1 MSDYTISEL
10 SSGTVGFFGL
20 GRSNAA
26 LMGLVPR
33 GREIILRSDEVIPIE
48 AIPRGD
54 QIGGIFQGR
63 DAAKDIREDA
73 LIFSPSVRRDRQ
85 EFLSALGRGC
95 VFTSDFEIFLRYNEK
110 PLFLVTGSDGKTT
123 TTTLISRILG
133 FPAIGNVGE
142 PMTPHLGDGAE
153 GYVVEA
159 SSFMLEYA
167 HPRSRRAAIT
177 SLTENHL
184 NWHYTMADYA
194 GAKLRALDGADEAV
208 ISTDSPLLL
217 EAALPRKI
225 FAACG
230 VDGQA
235 EAVARRLSAE
245 VYFSLEDGYI
255 TKNGRRLIHASEL
268 RRGEKYNLKNYLT
281 SLAMTDGFADE
292 ACALEVIRQFGGI
305 PHRGERL
312 GNFSGVEFINSSI
325 DTTPSRTEATLR
337 DMPEGIVILLGGR
350 DKGLDFSRLSA
361 VISRRGDRPIAFGEA
376 EEMIA
381 AAMGSRC
388 MRAHGGL
395 SDAVRKAREISRD
408 GDTVLLSPA
417 ATSYDEFHSFE
428 ERGVEFKRLILQVF
442 CKS

>member
-1 MSDYTISEL
+1 MSGYTFPK
-10 SSGTVGFFGL
+10 SSIKSVGFFGL

-26 LMGLVPR
+26 LIGLVPR
-33 GREIILRSDEVIPIE
+33 EWEITLRSDELIPTE
-48 AIPRGD
+48 AMPKGRAISR
-54 QIGGIFQGR
+54 IYQGR
-63 DAAKDIREDA
+63 DAAKDVREDA

-133 FPAIGNVGE
+133 FPAIGNIGE

-153 GYVVEA
+153 GYAVEA
-159 SSFMLEYA
+159 SSFMLEYSL
-167 HPRSRRAAIT
+167 PRSRRAAIT

-184 NWHYTMADYA
+184 NWHYTMADYVR
-194 GAKLRALDGADEAV
+194 AKLRALEGADEAV
-208 ISTDSPLLL
+208 ISADSPLLL
-217 EAALPRKI
+217 EALLPKKI
-225 FAACG
+225 YGVCG

-245 VYFSLEDGYI
+245 VYFSLDDGYI
-255 TKNGRRLIHASEL
+255 KKNGRRLIAIGDL
-268 RRGEKYNLKNYLT
+268 RRKEKYNVKNYL
-281 SLAMTDGFADE
+281 SALAMTDGFANEDR
-292 ACALEVIRQFGGI
+292 ALEVIQDFGGI

-312 GNFSGVEFINSSI
+312 GIFSGVEFINSSI
-325 DTTPSRTEATLR
+325 DTTPSRTVATLTGL
-337 DMPEGIVILLGGR
+337 PEGVIILLGGR
-350 DKGLDFSRLSA
+350 DKGLDYSALSA
-361 VISRRGDRPIAFGEA
+361 LIARRGDRAIAFGEA

-388 MRAHGGL
+388 VRAHGGL
-395 SDAVRKAREISRD
+395 PDAVRKAGEIAKG

-428 ERGVEFKRLILQVF
+428 ERGEEFKRLVLQVF